1 MKTLQQAEYPK
12 EQKEKKILK
21 RTKPQKATSTEKK
34 SSEDQPSV
42 SAPINLFKLIDY
54 RKILEANLAAVD
66 EYNNAEQD
74 DQEEFTARN
83 MRCLIHI
90 DVLNTLVMNALASGQ
105 QEWTLSM
112 LEDYYV
118 RFINAYHDRGGISWY
133 FLKDMPLHSVY
144 LELRIDDFIADL
156 PFYDVNR
163 KIIVGSCYFDIPP
176 LKDALSVLIPSNIW
190 HDTVDKYE
198 HIMNNMFTEYN
209 IPYKMIELFNI
220 SNYHMNL
227 IVQEV
232 PDVEDDE
239 HDVV

>member
-74 DQEEFTARN
+74 DQEEFTVRN

-112 LEDYYV
+112 LENYYV
-118 RFINAYHDRGGISWY
+118 RFINAYHDRGGTSWY
-133 FLKDMPLHSVY
+133 FLKHMPLHSVY
-144 LELRIDDFIADL
+144 LELRIDDFIANL
-156 PFYDVNR
+156 PFYDVNH
-163 KIIVGSCYFDIPP
+163 KILVNNCYLDNYS
-176 LKDALSVLIPSNIW
+176 LRDALSVLIPSDLW
-190 HDTVDKYE
+190 YDTVDKYDE
-198 HIMNNMFTEYN
+198 IRNNIY
-209 IPYKMIELFNI
+209 IPERMLELFNI
-220 SNYHMNL
+220 TNYHMNL
-227 IVQEV
+227 SVQEEV
-232 PDVEDDE
+232 NIEDDE